1 MPEKVLPSLESFEYL
16 MLAICTV
23 GVLVL
28 LAKSYNVSVS
38 KDGLSG
44 NPYSD
49 GHNLRFSSMRDDGVG
64 AVGSHRYEGLRS
76 SRRNYEGMLGAN
88 EPPVFWGDAYSEA
101 AAGQS
106 QASGLDEDNS
116 DGDAW
121 TSAHAGK
128 FQQANKEGVSARR
141 RRATKEGMLDAALAG
156 INVTPRVL

>member
-49 GHNLRFSSMRDDGVG
+49 GQNLRFSSIRGDGI
-64 AVGSHRYEGLRS
+64 GSNRYEGLRA
-76 SRRNYEGMLGAN
+76 RRNYEGMLGAN

>member
-1 MPEKVLPSLESFEYL
+1 MPEKVLQSLESFEYL

-49 GHNLRFSSMRDDGVG
+49 GHNLRFSSIRD
-64 AVGSHRYEGLRS
+64 VGSHRYEGLRA
-76 SRRNYEGMLGAN
+76 RRNYEGMLGAN

-128 FQQANKEGVSARR
+128 FQHANKEGVRAR

-156 INVTPRVL
+156 GNVTPRVL